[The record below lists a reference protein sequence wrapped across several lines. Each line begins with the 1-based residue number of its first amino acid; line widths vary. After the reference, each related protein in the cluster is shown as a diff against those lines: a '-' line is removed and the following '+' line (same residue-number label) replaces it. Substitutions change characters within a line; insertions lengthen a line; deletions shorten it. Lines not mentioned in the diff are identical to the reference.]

1 MSNKDT
7 LKDSRADELEAR
19 TEIEQRREGSEL
31 DENALIDIELE
42 LDAFLSEQEYE
53 HIIETLG
60 NLVESIQEVID
71 NNTAVEFPRM
81 FGWEVK

>member
-42 LDAFLSEQEYE
+42 LDAFLSEEEYE
-53 HIIETLG
+53 HIIEALG
-60 NLVESIQEVID
+60 NLVESIQEVIE
-71 NNTAVEFPRM
+71 NSTAVEFPRM
-81 FGWEVK
+81 FG

>member
-7 LKDSRADELEAR
+7 LKDSRANELEAR

-42 LDAFLSEQEYE
+42 LDAFLSEEEYE
-53 HIIETLG
+53 HIIEALG

-71 NNTAVEFPRM
+71 NSTAVEFPRM
-81 FGWEVK
+81 FG

>member
-42 LDAFLSEQEYE
+42 LDAFLSEEYE
-53 HIIETLG
+53 HIIEALG

-71 NNTAVEFPRM
+71 NNTAVEFPKM
-81 FGWEVK
+81 FG

>member
-7 LKDSRADELEAR
+7 LKDSRANELEAR
-19 TEIEQRREGSEL
+19 TDIEQRREGSEL

-42 LDAFLSEQEYE
+42 LDAFLSEEEYE
-53 HIIETLG
+53 HIIEALG
-60 NLVESIQEVID
+60 NPVESIQEVID

-81 FGWEVK
+81 FG

>member
-31 DENALIDIELE
+31 DENALIDIELK
-42 LDAFLSEQEYE
+42 LDAFLSEEEYE
-53 HIIETLG
+53 HIIEALG

-81 FGWEVK
+81 FG

>member
-42 LDAFLSEQEYE
+42 LDAFLSEEEYE
-53 HIIETLG
+53 HIIEALG

-81 FGWEVK
+81 FG

>member
-42 LDAFLSEQEYE
+42 LDAFLSEEEHE
-53 HIIETLG
+53 HIIEALG
-60 NLVESIQEVID
+60 NPVESIQEVID

-81 FGWEVK
+81 FG

>member
-42 LDAFLSEQEYE
+42 LDAFLSEEEYE
-53 HIIETLG
+53 HISEALG

-71 NNTAVEFPRM
+71 NSTAVEFPRM
-81 FGWEVK
+81 FG

>member
-19 TEIEQRREGSEL
+19 TEIEQRLEGSEL

-42 LDAFLSEQEYE
+42 LDAFLSEEEYE
-53 HIIETLG
+53 HIIEALG

-81 FGWEVK
+81 LG

>member
-42 LDAFLSEQEYE
+42 LDAFLSEEEYE
-53 HIIETLG
+53 HIIEALG
-60 NLVESIQEVID
+60 NLIESIQEVID
-71 NNTAVEFPRM
+71 NSTAVEFPRM
-81 FGWEVK
+81 FG

>member
-19 TEIEQRREGSEL
+19 TEIEQKHEGSEL

-42 LDAFLSEQEYE
+42 LDAFLSEEEYE
-53 HIIETLG
+53 HIIEALG

-81 FGWEVK
+81 FG

>member
-42 LDAFLSEQEYE
+42 LDAFLSEEEYE
-53 HIIETLG
+53 HIIESLG

-81 FGWEVK
+81 FG